1 VVFLKGTNSAS
12 AVSFCSCLIFCFDE
26 TNGTPRLIFMDD
38 YNSTKSLIKNIATRA
53 LYKMGCDTNV
63 EFYGHGFCVMMYF
76 LV

>member
-1 VVFLKGTNSAS
+1 
-12 AVSFCSCLIFCFDE
+12 
-26 TNGTPRLIFMDD
+26 MDD